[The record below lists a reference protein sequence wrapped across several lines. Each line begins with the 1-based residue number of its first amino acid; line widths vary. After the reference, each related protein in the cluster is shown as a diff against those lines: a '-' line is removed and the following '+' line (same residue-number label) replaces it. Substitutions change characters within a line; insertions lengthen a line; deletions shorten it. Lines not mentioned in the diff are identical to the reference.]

1 MNNDLL
7 VRVAIASDALM
18 KLGYTH
24 RLYDELTAKLKTVN
38 YYTRTLWEM
47 TRSLYGGSLSRD
59 DFIDKMVNLLEG
71 QLTRAWNAGMR
82 ENGLDVIQDMNAEWR
97 FKLTNIIT
105 DEFDYVERL
114 ADDVLRAAADGV
126 EVAGFRGRVD
136 LWVNRYNEV
145 QNTARV
151 ETANY
156 YDLFEWV
163 LGSTKASC
171 TDCQRFAG
179 RRYTAERWLQM
190 GYMPQSRKL
199 ECVVWNCLCELVKVE
214 QE

>member
-1 MNNDLL
+1 MNNETI
-7 VRVAIASDALM
+7 VRLAIASDALM

-114 ADDVLRAAADGV
+114 ANDVLRAAADGV

-151 ETANY
+151 ETAAQSEM
-156 YDLFEWV
+156 FEWV
-163 LGSTKASC
+163 FGPTVEHC
-171 TDCQRFAG
+171 GDCATFAG
-179 RRYTAERWLQM
+179 QRRTAADWLA
-190 GYMPQSRKL
+190 GGKMPQSRAL
-199 ECVVWNCLCELVKVE
+199 ECGGWNCLCELVKVE